1 MKAVKP
7 QESRAFKGTVEVRQ
21 GPSGP
26 MIVGYAAVFNS
37 DSSDMGFIE
46 QVDPGAFTKTVQESD
61 VRGLG
66 NHDCNWL
73 LGRAKAGT
81 CRVSTDSTG
90 LYYEIDVNQ
99 SDPDGQRA
107 LAKVQRG
114 DWDGSS
120 FSFSTVRD
128 EWNWETSP
136 PQRRLLEVALIDVG
150 PVTYPAY
157 PDATATSRALQPV
170 ADKIGRPV
178 GELVSAL
185 ARGEIRSI
193 ITGGTIMDETV
204 ETPPDEETVPDDA
217 SEEVEERSGKM
228 ISQKNLDML
237 QGVHDNLSQAA
248 AGLRELID
256 VAKAEAPED
265 SKVTPFAEVPDVEDA
280 RGLSVLAAQLDV
292 RRRVQA
298 LEVA

>member
-1 MKAVKP
+1 
-7 QESRAFKGTVEVRQ
+7 
-21 GPSGP
+21 

-46 QVDPGAFTKTVQESD
+46 QVDPGAFTKTVQEAD
-61 VRGLG
+61 VRGLA

-73 LGRAKAGT
+73 LGRSKAGT
-81 CRVSTDSTG
+81 CRVITDSTG
-90 LYYEIDVNQ
+90 LFYEIDVNT

-120 FSFSTVRD
+120 FSFTTVRD
-128 EWNWETSP
+128 EWNWEASP

-170 ADKIGRPV
+170 ADKLGKPV

-185 ARGEIRSI
+185 GTGEIRSI
-193 ITGGTIMDETV
+193 VNGGNMDTETTTPEADEV
-204 ETPPDEETVPDDA
+204 VAPAETETED
-217 SEEVEERSGKM
+217 RSGKM
-228 ISQKNLDML
+228 LSAKNLSIL
-237 QGVHDNLSQAA
+237 EGISSQI
-248 AGLRELID
+248 RDLID
-256 VAKAEAPED
+256 TAKSLGTVEGEVTDGYDLVDDGEPDENNTRSVSLLDAEMEM
-265 SKVTPFAEVPDVEDA
+265 
-280 RGLSVLAAQLDV
+280 
-292 RRRVQA
+292 RRRSI
-298 LEVA
+298 EYDVAA